1 MKVVASYSI
10 KGGVG
15 KTTTA
20 VNLAW
25 LAHRAG
31 ISTLLLDLDPQ
42 GASSFYLRHDNKGSL
57 QSKQW
62 LTGKTDLQR
71 HVLSTDYEWL
81 DLVAAHDS
89 FRDLDIELAA
99 LDSNLLR
106 QLIRSLKKK
115 YQLIVVDCP
124 PTVNHLSAQIFRAA
138 HRILVPV
145 QPTTLSERTFA
156 QLNARLT
163 ELGVKDSKLL
173 PFFSMVEARKR
184 LHREVMHAFSA
195 QYPATLQAQI
205 PFSAEIER
213 MGLERAPLG
222 TFGGKRAPARAYEAL
237 WRLVLT
243 EARIPV
249 I

>member
-1 MKVVASYSI
+1 MKVIASYSI

-31 ISTLLLDLDPQ
+31 ISTLLIDLDPQ
-42 GASSFYLRHDNKGSL
+42 GASSFYLRHDNQGSL
-57 QSKQW
+57 HTKQW

-71 HVLSTDYEWL
+71 HVLSTDYDWL

-89 FRDLDIELAA
+89 FRDLDNELAA
-99 LDSNLLR
+99 QDNNLLR
-106 QLIRSLKKK
+106 QLIRSLKKR
-115 YQLIVVDCP
+115 YQLIIVDCP
-124 PTVNHLSAQIFRAA
+124 PTLNHLSAQIFRAA

-145 QPTTLSERTFA
+145 PPTTLSERTFE
-156 QLNARLT
+156 QLNVRLG
-163 ELGVKDSKLL
+163 ELGVKESKLL
-173 PFFSMVEARKR
+173 PFFSMVEGRKR
-184 LHREVMHAFSA
+184 LHREVMASFSEH
-195 QYPATLQAQI
+195 YPATLAASI
-205 PFSAEIER
+205 PYSAEIER

-222 TFGGKRAPARAYEAL
+222 TFGGKRTPARAYEAL
-237 WRLVLT
+237 WRVLLT

-249 I
+249 K